1 MKNTQKL
8 LSFSLSIL
16 LMLSA
21 ITIIPVTV
29 GAISIDKADKPIT
42 MITDSGY
49 QYRVVDGKGDN
60 NGKNNREND
69 YIEIVGYKGV
79 NTSSV
84 SIISSISYTYSD
96 GEKRTLPVAKLGYD
110 AFRGFDKIE
119 TVSIPSSVV
128 EIGYGAFHGC
138 TALKEITIPNSVTA
152 IGNFAFSDCKS
163 LNKITFSSTLKSIGE
178 FAFAEC
184 DSLINVTLP
193 DSVTFIDDF
202 AFAQCDNLTNV
213 DLGTGKKTIGWL
225 ILDGSPKAVNVKNN
239 NSSVKMR
246 TSSAPAFNFESI
258 EIPQI
263 DGDANLDGE
272 VNISDATTAQK
283 YIAKISNEIS
293 KKADYNNDG
302 VVNILDV
309 TAIQKSVAKIG

>member
-1 MKNTQKL
+1 MKNTKKL

-16 LMLSA
+16 VMLSA

-49 QYRVVDGKGDN
+49 QYRVVDGKGD
-60 NGKNNREND
+60 NNREND

-128 EIGYGAFHGC
+128 EIGYGVFHGC

-263 DGDANLDGE
+263 DGDANLDGK
-272 VNISDATTAQK
+272 VNISDATAAQK

-302 VVNILDV
+302 VVNVLDV

>member
-1 MKNTQKL
+1 MTITKK
-8 LSFSLSIL
+8 SFSIL
-16 LMLSA
+16 LALVMVLS
-21 ITIIPVTV
+21 TLIIPQALSVNAT
-29 GAISIDKADKPIT
+29 IT
-42 MITDSGY
+42 TANSY
-49 QYRVVDGKGDN
+49 QYRDTDTDG
-60 NGKNNREND
+60 E
-69 YIEIVGYKGV
+69 IEIVGYKGSAST
-79 NTSSV
+79 TSVEIPSTINNKTV
-84 SIISSISYTYSD
+84 
-96 GEKRTLPVAKLGYD
+96 VKLGYD
-110 AFRGFDKIE
+110 AFRDFTKIE

-128 EIGYGAFHGC
+128 EIGYGVFHGC

-239 NSSVKMR
+239 KSSVKLK
-246 TSSAPAFNFESI
+246 TSSAPAFSFESI

-302 VVNILDV
+302 VVNVLDV
-309 TAIQKSVAKIG
+309 TAIQKSVAKIN